1 MSITLPSVTVIVPC
15 FNEQATI
22 QRLLEALLKQTYPH
36 EKMDVVISDGKST
49 DNTRNIIS
57 TFIAKHPDLKLIVI
71 DNPGGTIPSALN
83 KALDQAK
90 GEIIVRLDAHSVP
103 FPDYIERSVSAH
115 QQGLGDNVG
124 GVWQIEA
131 GEDKWIARSIAA
143 AASHPLG
150 AGDAQYRLT
159 PAPRHV
165 DTVPFGSFRKELI
178 GRIGRFDESLL
189 TNEDYEF
196 NARLRLA
203 GGKVWLDPSIRSVY
217 YSRSSIPQLARQ
229 YVRYG
234 FWKWRMLQRYPST
247 LRWRQALPPIF
258 VLSLILLS
266 VLSLWLIPCRYTLA
280 VLAGVYFLI
289 LGLAGL
295 NLAVHHKKA
304 YLLIGFP
311 LAIVTMHSAWGLG
324 FLWSIIASRFHTSK
338 NG

>member
-1 MSITLPSVTVIVPC
+1 MPSVTVVVPC

-22 QRLLEALLKQTYPH
+22 LRLLEALVNQTYPN
-36 EKMDVVISDGKST
+36 EKMDVIISDGKST
-49 DNTRNIIS
+49 DNTRSIIS
-57 TFIAKHPDLKLIVI
+57 TFIGTHPDLKLIVI
-71 DNPGGTIPSALN
+71 DNPGGSIPSALN
-83 KALDQAK
+83 AALDKAQ
-90 GEIIVRLDAHSVP
+90 GDIIVRLDAHSVP
-103 FPDYIERSVSAH
+103 FSDYIERSITAH
-115 QQGLGDNVG
+115 QQGLGDNIG

-143 AASHPLG
+143 AAAHPLG

-159 PAPRHV
+159 PNPRFV

-178 GRIGRFDESLL
+178 GRIGRFDETLL

-196 NARLRLA
+196 NARVRLG
-203 GGKVWLDPSIRSVY
+203 GGKVWLDPSIRSIY

-229 YVRYG
+229 YARYG

-266 VLSLWLIPCRYTLA
+266 VLSLWLTLFRYALA
-280 VLAGVYFLI
+280 FLAGVYFLI

-295 NLAVHHKKA
+295 NLALNQKKA
-304 YLLIGFP
+304 YLVIGFP
-311 LAIVTMHSAWGLG
+311 VAIVTMHTAWGLG
-324 FLWSIIASRFHTSK
+324 FLWSVISSLVHTTK
-338 NG
+338 HG